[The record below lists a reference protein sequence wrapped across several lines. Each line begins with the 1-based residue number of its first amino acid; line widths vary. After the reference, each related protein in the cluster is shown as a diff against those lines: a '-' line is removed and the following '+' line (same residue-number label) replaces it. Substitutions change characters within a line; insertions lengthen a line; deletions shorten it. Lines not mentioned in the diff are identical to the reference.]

1 MRMCRRLVHHQNAT
15 NSVNYSP
22 PRIGQGTF
30 IPLPNND
37 PLSHKCINHKAFTN
51 IHPKLN
57 PCGPTRVPMT
67 ATSSGQLRFRRKWS
81 ICDAARR
88 FGVMRPYYPPQ
99 SRVAIFWHDEKL
111 HSLTGR
117 FVWQMVS
124 FFFIPIQ
131 KQMLP
136 SGVVTRTALWP
147 GPVDRIAVIKSG
159 KRAVFRKC

>member
-22 PRIGQGTF
+22 PRIGQATF

-37 PLSHKCINHKAFTN
+37 PLSHKYINHKAFTN

-67 ATSSGQLRFRRKWS
+67 ATSSGSDGNGPFVMPPGGSALCVRIIRPKVGWQYFDMTKNCTAWLAVSFGKWW
-81 ICDAARR
+81 A
-88 FGVMRPYYPPQ
+88 
-99 SRVAIFWHDEKL
+99 
-111 HSLTGR
+111 
-117 FVWQMVS
+117 

-131 KQMLP
+131 KHMLP
-136 SGVVTRTALWP
+136 SGAVTRTARWP